1 MVRTGEVV
9 ERGDGT
15 VSVVFER
22 PEACASCNG
31 CVNHQCTRIDLP
43 ADADVGDM
51 IDVEMPEKTVVKAS
65 MIFYIVPLC
74 LMLLG
79 MYVGSL
85 LYDSFSIT
93 SNREIF
99 AAICGLL
106 FMAVGFYA
114 VYRVD
119 KGLRN
124 RQDWEPKVIK
134 VHKKEK

>member
-9 ERGDGT
+9 EREDGV

-22 PEACASCNG
+22 PEACAHCNG
-31 CVNHQCTRIDLP
+31 CVNHQCTRVEMR

-65 MIFYIVPLC
+65 MIFYILPLG

-85 LYDSFSIT
+85 FYGALGYTF
-93 SNREIF
+93 NREMF
-99 AAICGLL
+99 AALFGLA
-106 FMAVGFYA
+106 FMALGFYA

-119 KGLRN
+119 RRLRK
-124 RQDWEPKVIK
+124 RQEWEPKVIR